1 MKQSLLLGLAAAALL
16 AGCNDGKL
24 PGGWSATTG
33 GIAPAVNVDASV
45 STGSRAVTSA
55 KAIEAADLSL
65 RLTAADGS
73 LDRTWARLA
82 DFDTEEEFSVGDYT
96 MQAFYGTEGAEGFDA
111 PYYSGTTALTVRE
124 NQVTPVNITASLANS
139 MVSISYT
146 DALTTYLADWDA
158 TVSSSA
164 GKTEV
169 NFAKDE
175 TRPAYITPGS
185 VTLRLNITKP
195 NGTSATLQ
203 AATFTAQPRHHYNIT
218 VDLNDG
224 EVGEGVLTIT
234 YIDDT
239 EEKIIDIDLSDDIIS
254 APAPEVTTVGFTSGD
269 VITHVESAAADAQ
282 LALNI
287 VARGGLAS
295 VRMTTESASLRQQGW
310 PADIDLIGTD
320 AATQATL
327 RSLGLKPMGLWK
339 NPDKMAVV
347 DLTDVL
353 AHLTVTAAGATD
365 SKFSFTVTD
374 RYSKTSEPVE
384 LTISVVKLVLDI
396 TGHEQ
401 LLYDADNVD
410 LHVAYNGSD
419 LAGNVTFQTKNARGT
434 WDAVEVNSVTATGED
449 AYTVNLQ
456 LPARADKDLTFRA
469 VAQTGLASA
478 EVEVPVVEPNVTL
491 EASDNNTFA
500 TYAIV
505 KAGGEAAEGMTF
517 EYSADG
523 GATYTAASAQ
533 IHASAARSGELSVK
547 VTGLPSGKTLLV
559 RVNDADHASRPVTIT
574 TEAATQL
581 PNSNLETW
589 EITASESNWER
600 WAVEGWA
607 TYNNMTTMTSGTRHN
622 TAYVSRSGAARST
635 EAHSGSYA
643 AELRTIGWGAGNS
656 AVGSI
661 SSSNPKYINKGLLYL
676 GTSPSEYDKLEDQ
689 VVKGIDFASRPSAL
703 KFWYKYAKK
712 NDADYGGA
720 TIWIKD
726 ASGNVIATGTADSLK
741 EAAYTQI
748 TVPLTYTTDSPKAS
762 KIYVEFASSNHPA
775 WDTRSK
781 DWFTV
786 PSFGNMSDGKFQG
799 SQLYIDDIE
808 LIY

>member
-239 EEKIIDIDLSDDIIS
+239 EEKVIDIDLSDDIIS
-254 APAPEVTTVGFTSGD
+254 APAPE
-269 VITHVESAAADAQ
+269 
-282 LALNI
+282 
-287 VARGGLAS
+287 
-295 VRMTTESASLRQQGW
+295 
-310 PADIDLIGTD
+310 
-320 AATQATL
+320 
-327 RSLGLKPMGLWK
+327 
-339 NPDKMAVV
+339 
-347 DLTDVL
+347 
-353 AHLTVTAAGATD
+353 
-365 SKFSFTVTD
+365 
-374 RYSKTSEPVE
+374 
-384 LTISVVKLVLDI
+384 
-396 TGHEQ
+396 
-401 LLYDADNVD
+401 
-410 LHVAYNGSD
+410 
-419 LAGNVTFQTKNARGT
+419 
-434 WDAVEVNSVTATGED
+434 
-449 AYTVNLQ
+449 
-456 LPARADKDLTFRA
+456 
-469 VAQTGLASA
+469 
-478 EVEVPVVEPNVTL
+478 
-491 EASDNNTFA
+491 
-500 TYAIV
+500 
-505 KAGGEAAEGMTF
+505 
-517 EYSADG
+517 
-523 GATYTAASAQ
+523 
-533 IHASAARSGELSVK
+533 
-547 VTGLPSGKTLLV
+547 
-559 RVNDADHASRPVTIT
+559 
-574 TEAATQL
+574 
-581 PNSNLETW
+581 
-589 EITASESNWER
+589 
-600 WAVEGWA
+600 
-607 TYNNMTTMTSGTRHN
+607 
-622 TAYVSRSGAARST
+622 
-635 EAHSGSYA
+635 
-643 AELRTIGWGAGNS
+643 
-656 AVGSI
+656 
-661 SSSNPKYINKGLLYL
+661 
-676 GTSPSEYDKLEDQ
+676 
-689 VVKGIDFASRPSAL
+689 
-703 KFWYKYAKK
+703 
-712 NDADYGGA
+712 
-720 TIWIKD
+720 
-726 ASGNVIATGTADSLK
+726 
-741 EAAYTQI
+741 
-748 TVPLTYTTDSPKAS
+748 
-762 KIYVEFASSNHPA
+762 
-775 WDTRSK
+775 
-781 DWFTV
+781 
-786 PSFGNMSDGKFQG
+786 
-799 SQLYIDDIE
+799 
-808 LIY
+808 

>member
-24 PGGWSATTG
+24 PGWSSTTG

-82 DFDTEEEFSVGDYT
+82 DFDTDEAFSVGDYT

-124 NQVTPVNITASLANS
+124 NQVTAVNITASLANS
-139 MVSISYT
+139 MVSITYT
-146 DALTTYLADWDA
+146 DALKNYLADWDA
-158 TVSSSA
+158 VVSSSA
-164 GKTEV
+164 GKSEIA
-169 NFAKDE
+169 FAKDE
-175 TRPAYITPGS
+175 TRPAYITPGAI
-185 VTLRLNITKP
+185 TLRLNITKP

-203 AATFTAQPRHHYNIT
+203 AATFTAQPRHHYNVT

-224 EVGEGVLTIT
+224 EVGDAVLTIT
-234 YIDDT
+234 YVDDT
-239 EEKIIDIDLSDDIIS
+239 EEKVIDINLSDDIIS
-254 APAPEVTTVGFTSGD
+254 APAPEVTTVGFASGD
-269 VITHVESAAADAQ
+269 VISHVESAAADAQ

-287 VARGGLAS
+287 VARGGIAS
-295 VRMTTESASLRQQGW
+295 VKMTTESASLRQQGW
-310 PADIDLIGTD
+310 PAEVDLIGTD
-320 AATQATL
+320 AATQASL
-327 RSLGLKPMGLWK
+327 RSLGLKPLGLWK

-353 AHLTVTAAGATD
+353 SHLTVTAAGATD

-374 RYSKTSEPVE
+374 RYTKTSEPVE
-384 LTISVVKLVLDI
+384 LTVSVVKLNLAI
-396 TGHEQ
+396 TGHEP

-410 LHVAYNGSD
+410 LHVAYNGSN
-419 LAGNVTFQTKNARGT
+419 LADNVTFQTKNARGT
-434 WDAVEVNSVTATGED
+434 WDAVEVNSVTADGDD
-449 AYTVNLQ
+449 AYTVNLK
-456 LPARADKDLTFRA
+456 LPARADKALTFRA
-469 VAQTGLASA
+469 VAKTGLTSA

-491 EASDNNTFA
+491 EANDNNTFA

-505 KAGGEAAEGMTF
+505 KASGEATEGMAF
-517 EYSADG
+517 EYSTDG
-523 GATYTAASAQ
+523 GATYTASTSATRVASR
-533 IHASAARSGELSVK
+533 ARSGEMAVK
-547 VTGLPSGKTLLV
+547 VAGLPAGKTV
-559 RVNDADHASRPVTIT
+559 MIRVNDADHASRPVTVT

-600 WAVEGWA
+600 WAIEGWA

-622 TAYVSRSGAARST
+622 TAYVSRSGAAQST
-635 EAHSGSYA
+635 DAHSGSYA
-643 AELRTIGWGAGNS
+643 AELRTIGWGAGNG
-656 AVGSI
+656 AYGSI

-676 GTSPSEYDKLEDQ
+676 GTSPTDYSALDQQ
-689 VVKGIDFASRPSAL
+689 VVKGVDFASRPSAL

-712 NDADYGGA
+712 NSADYGGA
-720 TIWIKD
+720 TIWVKD
-726 ASGNVIATGTADSLK
+726 AAGNIIASGTADNLS
-741 EAAYTQI
+741 EGSYTQV
-748 TVPLTYTTDSPKAS
+748 TVPLTYALDVQKAAT
-762 KIYVEFASSNHPA
+762 IYVEFASSNHPN

-781 DWFTV
+781 DWFSV
-786 PSFGNMSDGKFQG
+786 PGFGNMSDGKFQG
-799 SQLYIDDIE
+799 SQLFIDDIE